1 MRYPLAGR
9 DALSALATGGG
20 LFTSGMALTKA
31 IAKRAIGPLA
41 IPLDVGGGLLW
52 LGRSI
57 GDAFVELQDDNLRI
71 KLGVLFDESI
81 SLNEVSRVRE
91 TQWSILGGL
100 GIRSNL
106 KNWVAVVTKTGP
118 VAEISLW
125 RPIQLPVIPHVY
137 SVRAQK
143 VLVSPERLEEFILDL
158 RSRLQT

>member
-1 MRYPLAGR
+1 
-9 DALSALATGGG
+9 
-20 LFTSGMALTKA
+20 
-31 IAKRAIGPLA
+31 
-41 IPLDVGGGLLW
+41 
-52 LGRSI
+52 
-57 GDAFVELQDDNLRI
+57 
-71 KLGVLFDESI
+71 VLFDETI

-106 KNWVAVVTKTGP
+106 RDWVAVVTTTGP

-125 RPIQLPVIPHVY
+125 RPIRLPAIPYVY

-143 VLVSPERLEEFILDL
+143 VLVSPERLDEFILDL

>member
-20 LFTSGMALTKA
+20 LFTGGMALTKA

-41 IPLDVGGGLLW
+41 IPLAVGGGLMW
-52 LGRSI
+52 LGRNI
-57 GDAFVELQDDNLRI
+57 GDAYVELQDDNLRI

-106 KNWVAVVTKTGP
+106 KDWVAVVTKTGP

-125 RPIQLPVIPHVY
+125 RPIRLPIIPHVY
-137 SVRAQK
+137 YVRAQK